1 MELIEQYLAKCHD
14 LAKWLSHYLYF
25 FFFLFLL
32 DLLHK
37 EGVQKSVTCHM
48 SQNRCHSNDVTQ
60 IKSHNNHRKVVY
72 RPCNNCISSVQEIHK
87 NSIKF
92 FLLNIDKGAVGFIP
106 AQKLAILTLELDS
119 ITSRHRSS

>member
-1 MELIEQYLAKCHD
+1 MAK
-14 LAKWLSHYLYF
+14 LLF
-25 FFFLFLL
+25 IFLFFSFSFGLTTQ
-32 DLLHK
+32 
-37 EGVQKSVTCHM
+37 GRSVEKCHM

-92 FLLNIDKGAVGFIP
+92 FLLNIDKGSVGFIP